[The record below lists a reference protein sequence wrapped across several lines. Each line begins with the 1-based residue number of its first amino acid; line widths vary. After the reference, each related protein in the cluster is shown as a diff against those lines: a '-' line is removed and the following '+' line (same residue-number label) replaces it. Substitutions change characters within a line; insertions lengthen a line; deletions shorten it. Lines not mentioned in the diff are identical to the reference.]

1 MGAGHRCTAAAGV
14 EMETCSC
21 GFIRRRV
28 TRILRTK
35 ILGLELIALTMM
47 ALPSRVIVASQDSV
61 DVIQRGWRR
70 SYPELDTSP
79 AGVTARILRINVFL
93 NRNSEEVFQGFHTT
107 GPSFDVLA
115 ALFAAGPPYRLTP
128 TDLYRGHMM
137 SSAGIT
143 ARLDVVER
151 AGLAARSRDPKD
163 RRGVLVTLTK
173 TGQKLVR
180 DGTRALH
187 RRQSF
192 LPGIYAEPERTQ
204 ALALL
209 KRLLIPLER
218 SGTRTTLP
226 GFEAAVAPWAKQF
239 PDSWLLEFLVAI
251 PLLTIRINRDSDQLL
266 WDFHLAGT
274 AWWTLCALR
283 RSDQGRLSPGDL
295 SRAVALSSAGMT
307 AQLDQLEKSALVK
320 RSPDPEDRRAID
332 VTLTRSGQR
341 LVDRAIGPYLA
352 VHERILRPLP
362 ARDRQ
367 TLSGLLRK
375 MLLSLEGDT

>member
-1 MGAGHRCTAAAGV
+1 
-14 EMETCSC
+14 
-21 GFIRRRV
+21 
-28 TRILRTK
+28 
-35 ILGLELIALTMM
+35 MM
-47 ALPSRVIVASQDSV
+47 ALPSRVIVARQDSV

-93 NRNSEEVFQGFHTT
+93 NRNSEEVFQGFDTT

-173 TGQKLVR
+173 PGQKLVR

-192 LPGIYAEPERTQ
+192 LPGIYAEPERKQ

-209 KRLLIPLER
+209 KRMLIPLER

-226 GFEAAVAPWAKQF
+226 GFEAAVAPWATQF

-251 PLLTIRINRDSDQLL
+251 PLLTIRINRDSDQFL
-266 WDFHLAGT
+266 WDFHLSGT
-274 AWWTLCALR
+274 AWWALCALR
-283 RSDQGRLSPGDL
+283 TSDQGRLSPGDL

-320 RSPDPEDRRAID
+320 RSPDSKDRRAVD

-352 VHERILRPLP
+352 VHERILRPLR

-375 MLLSLEGDT
+375 MLLALEVDA